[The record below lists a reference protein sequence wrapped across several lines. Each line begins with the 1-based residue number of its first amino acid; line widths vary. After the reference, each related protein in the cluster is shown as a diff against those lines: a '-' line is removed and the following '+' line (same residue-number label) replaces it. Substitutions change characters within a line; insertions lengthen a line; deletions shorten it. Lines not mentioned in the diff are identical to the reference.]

1 MKYDIQTLLALS
13 QNARIEIGK
22 FSDQAL
28 GNNLLRQHQ
37 TSTNA
42 LVEQPVNQSRTVSN
56 ISHQTESSPSR
67 LHYPIRPPKDPP
79 RSNLAQID
87 TGFARFLKDH
97 TSPKHQRVTAGGRIV
112 PMEPE
117 SPVPRMRL
125 AVQKQHMRD
134 YGVDESGSLSG
145 IERGSASGNLP
156 MEAMEAMEVNS
167 NTSDISKN
175 SVCPTGIL
183 PDLAKLSFQNGA
195 LDQAV
200 QATAYP
206 SNISWAAIPPGTA
219 VPSSIPLAFNGQQLP
234 PLDQQPQMTYVPV
247 IPEHAA
253 YGYGSD
259 IQTAFPNIYQTSNVQ
274 DPSPSIPASLHPHL
288 PVPTASSDF
297 SSCSN
302 AASVGS
308 SAFSQYQLGYNSYY
322 PTFVP
327 QVYQSVGSQFPVFK
341 QPSGLQ
347 GTPREMPHLKCLDE
361 AEKQHESLSA
371 QLSRL
376 DKYMAIHTW
385 DIDPQ
390 SKKLMVEQRKSLV
403 RELDAV
409 RISDDQKEANA
420 RLLVPSSIYLPGSVA
435 NSQVFLRPMSSASST
450 SYVSQ
455 MPPAYLASPALPLPV
470 PESEASASVF
480 PWPNLG
486 SPIFHNTAIGV
497 KDMPIGNYNL
507 SQQRKDM
514 GSNQGLNQEDRQ
526 TQAHSSISNDRTGG
540 TSNGQSSSRIPSPL
554 DLRHLYIKIEEATKL
569 GEPVDELLKELSIV
583 TTRLVKQR
591 REEGKT
597 PRRPIQSKPAMP
609 SLTIGRADSARIAPS
624 SRLMKYAR
632 QPWGLEVTPWAP
644 VRSYREASSMSDI
657 EGNEKLS
664 SSYISTTDSWATVYE
679 GNKRWVGT
687 SSLAGSK
694 HGKDPEN
701 LSESSRNFARYKF
714 ASAETLAS
722 GALRSSRWIKEQ
734 LDSNALE
741 SHNTTLRRAHRVRGG
756 NPNMPSMKQPTSPL
770 NTQHLSKNGG
780 LVFEKTAA
788 LAVPQTINVQA
799 YVPPFDGP
807 GDAPRN
813 ETSQCTMG
821 NVNRQTQGIVS
832 QHSFEEAGPWYLP
845 KERVKPSRETLLEF
859 FRKLKDDEKR
869 EMHNSQIEA
878 QPSCTRANGQ

>member
-134 YGVDESGSLSG
+134 HGVDESGSLSG

-156 MEAMEAMEVNS
+156 MEAMEVNS

-200 QATAYP
+200 QATAYQ

-274 DPSPSIPASLHPHL
+274 DPSPSIPTSLHPHL

-302 AASVGS
+302 TASVGS

-385 DIDPQ
+385 DIDPH

-409 RISDDQKEANA
+409 RISDDQKEPNA

-514 GSNQGLNQEDRQ
+514 GSNQGLKQEDRQ

-583 TTRLVKQR
+583 TTRL
-591 REEGKT
+591 
-597 PRRPIQSKPAMP
+597 
-609 SLTIGRADSARIAPS
+609 
-624 SRLMKYAR
+624 
-632 QPWGLEVTPWAP
+632 PWGLEVTPWAP

-741 SHNTTLRRAHRVRGG
+741 SHNTTLRRTHRVRGG

-878 QPSCTRANGQ
+878 QPSCTRANSQ